1 MPLGIVPAEAH
12 NNKTEYPMSRLLAL
26 LALAPLLAG
35 AAETTA
41 PKPPSAFTV
50 EAQRRT
56 AA

>member
-1 MPLGIVPAEAH
+1 
-12 NNKTEYPMSRLLAL
+12 MSRLLAL

-50 EAQRRT
+50 EAQRRSKRNCPSPTAPTSSAPT

>member
-1 MPLGIVPAEAH
+1 
-12 NNKTEYPMSRLLAL
+12 MSRLLAL

-50 EAQRRT
+50 EAQRRVE
-56 AA
+56 AEL